1 MEVEIRPDKYVRNNL
16 TSGFALSFGESI
28 RRSHKGIEVMDKF
41 PGDLGTLLTTNFR
54 VFWYSDTHAGRNI
67 SIGFE
72 KVIAVGR
79 RKIYSGEPDET
90 QVLCLLTYDSPFHRE
105 YVFKNCNNL
114 YDLDHIKVLLDI
126 FRAYTSTRSYREVLN
141 NCDLI
146 EDGQLKVLPSEE
158 IFACVDG
165 VWNLNYVERPL
176 GTFMLTNIRAV
187 WFAYE
192 NETNNL
198 SVPFLCVEK
207 VNCVPTEYG
216 EAFVVEVLEDNKPY
230 GWRFMAETEDNHTR
244 DNTLSKPD
252 LVAYYIVHVLHASNS
267 NVQLPVIPVIL
278 DTSEMRG

>member
-1 MEVEIRPDKYVRNNL
+1 MQ
-16 TSGFALSFGESI
+16 
-28 RRSHKGIEVMDKF
+28 
-41 PGDLGTLLTTNFR
+41 
-54 VFWYSDTHAGRNI
+54 
-67 SIGFE
+67 
-72 KVIAVGR
+72 
-79 RKIYSGEPDET
+79 GEPDET

-126 FRAYTSTRSYREVLN
+126 FRAYTSTRSYHEVLN
-141 NCDLI
+141 NCDFI
-146 EDGQLKVLPSEE
+146 EDSQLKVLPSEE
-158 IFACVDG
+158 IISCVDG

-230 GWRFMAETEDNHTR
+230 EWRFMAETEDKQEFLFESLVDLLYHFKEHPFVGFKKKAICVQ
-244 DNTLSKPD
+244 TLP
-252 LVAYYIVHVLHASNS
+252 
-267 NVQLPVIPVIL
+267 PG
-278 DTSEMRG
+278 TSELLQRVSKGKEANMYPAALRTFALTKFLQ